1 MRLVR
6 SRSEPP
12 FPTKKAS
19 DASYFLS
26 QYFLYALVILLSKL
40 AWILLSIDLAIG
52 KHSNESLV
60 GFPKL
65 EIPTTTKLSL
75 ANRKHGWNIYSHYG
89 KIF

>member
-1 MRLVR
+1 MRLAR

-26 QYFLYALVILLSKL
+26 HYFHYALVILLSKL

-52 KHSNESLV
+52 KPS
-60 GFPKL
+60 
-65 EIPTTTKLSL
+65 
-75 ANRKHGWNIYSHYG
+75 R
-89 KIF
+89 